1 MTVAIFSILTL
12 VALVLMLAGAVGWGI
27 TLIVIGAIVF
37 GVAAGQDTQRRKDRG
52 Y

>member
-12 VALVLMLAGAVGWGI
+12 LALVLMLAGAVGWGA

-37 GVAAGQDTQRRKDRG
+37 ALIAGQDEQRRKDRG
-52 Y
+52 W